1 MTNTVGRGR
10 CIQVVQRYKFG
21 QNINNTSA
29 ALVPGRIQTCDA
41 EISSLVLLPLGH
53 RLPNGCGKKLYSCM
67 STNSHTHEPTNSCT
81 VKSCRCLTD
90 QTDQVCYFKEHACFT
105 SRQAILCILCVC
117 VFDDVR
123 LACSCWSMEAVKLL
137 LHRYCCQREIRTVKL
152 ETTEDLRSFMP
163 FMNLTKIHI
172 RSRSKISI
180 QYPEKLQQYRNNI
193 AIYHL
198 ISYFIYYSY
207 LLHSRSDGSKFMNL
221 SIKNALPGNGI
232 LKNINVKFK

>member
-1 MTNTVGRGR
+1 M
-10 CIQVVQRYKFG
+10 
-21 QNINNTSA
+21 
-29 ALVPGRIQTCDA
+29 
-41 EISSLVLLPLGH
+41 
-53 RLPNGCGKKLYSCM
+53 
-67 STNSHTHEPTNSCT
+67 
-81 VKSCRCLTD
+81 
-90 QTDQVCYFKEHACFT
+90 
-105 SRQAILCILCVC
+105 
-117 VFDDVR
+117 
-123 LACSCWSMEAVKLL
+123 
-137 LHRYCCQREIRTVKL
+137 KL

-180 QYPEKLQQYRNNI
+180 QYREKLQQYRNNI

-232 LKNINVKFK
+232 LKNINKVDKVKFK